1 MFTPVAGVTSYD
13 SLVATSSNLPTQPRP
28 SVNFMTTTTARRKAI
43 WQPDY
48 TAQECPTCMRRFSTF
63 VRKHHCRVCG
73 RVICYQCSLSRVAL
87 SQDVCVNTPDG
98 LGSTSAPSMY
108 HRVCDEC
115 MRTGD
120 VATIAAAAA
129 AATPVSFLSSPI
141 DTASTTITKSIKHK
155 AVLEADDGANLSE
168 CPVCLQP
175 LASFESDREREEHV
189 NMCLMGVGSSPAGFS
204 VNGRYLVYT
213 LKENSALVGMECV
226 ICFEE
231 FAAGERIARLECL
244 CNYHRVRTSDM
255 LFHFHD

>member
-1 MFTPVAGVTSYD
+1 M
-13 SLVATSSNLPTQPRP
+13 
-28 SVNFMTTTTARRKAI
+28 
-43 WQPDY
+43 
-48 TAQECPTCMRRFSTF
+48 
-63 VRKHHCRVCG
+63 
-73 RVICYQCSLSRVAL
+73 AL
-87 SQDVCVNTPDG
+87 SEDVCVNPPDG
-98 LGSTSAPSMY
+98 LPSSAALSMY

-115 MRTGD
+115 IRTGD
-120 VATIAAAAA
+120 TATAVAAA
-129 AATPVSFLSSPI
+129 AATTPVILSSSPI
-141 DTASTTITKSIKHK
+141 DTASTTTAKLKKHK

-175 LASFESDREREEHV
+175 LASFGSDREREEHV

-244 CNYHRVRTSDM
+244 CNYHRVRT
-255 LFHFHD
+255 